1 MSRVRSR
8 SGKATTIDRL
18 CRSIRQTYKALSPKG
33 QEEADRE
40 IKRALRGESSLGG
53 NGSDG
58 SESWRVFKG
67 RSDGRSETLNTRRSK
82 TNPVPKLARDSV
94 LC

>member
-53 NGSDG
+53 LDPGGWKKFGELSNGHQ
-58 SESWRVFKG
+58 
-67 RSDGRSETLNTRRSK
+67 ETLSPRRNRTSS
-82 TNPVPKLARDSV
+82 VPKLARDSV